1 MGYTDDSNVELANAI
16 HILDVGRL
24 HEGVDARKV
33 GQLTS
38 GKGRDVA
45 VDDTLSGL

>member
-1 MGYTDDSNVELANAI
+1 MGHTNDGDVELTDAI
-16 HILDVGRL
+16 HILNVGRL
-24 HEGVDARKV
+24 HEGIDARKV

-45 VDDTLSGL
+45 VDDALSGF